1 MNGGNSVNLQA
12 EWVPYGEGD
21 RYIGFAAKPARAGS
35 KLPAVVVFQEIWGV
49 DEHIQDI
56 VRRFAAAGYLAF
68 APDLYAQ
75 SGKRK
80 GALSFERIE
89 AVKQFLE
96 TLPPQAWG
104 NAEQREA
111 ELAKLPGDEQFAVR
125 ETHAELFG
133 GLNLDR
139 YVDQMVA
146 TTDFLR
152 NHYSVSQGQPVG
164 SVGYCMGGALS
175 ARLACHDSALK
186 AAVIFY
192 GAAPTKELL
201 ANIQAPVLGFY
212 GGRDHRIT
220 DAVPQFS
227 DQMKEAGKSF
237 EYHVYADAEH
247 AFFNDGR
254 RSYHADAARD
264 AFARTLTFFNQQLG
278 GAVNS

>member
-1 MNGGNSVNLQA
+1 MNLQTD
-12 EWVPYGEGD
+12 WVPYGEGD
-21 RYIGFAAKPARAGS
+21 KYIGFAAKPTRAEG
-35 KLPAVVVFQEIWGV
+35 KLPAIVVFQEIWGV

-56 VRRFAAAGYLAF
+56 VRRFAAAGYVAF

-75 SGKRK
+75 NGKRR
-80 GALSFERIE
+80 ATLSFERIE

-96 TLPPQAWG
+96 TLPPKAWS
-104 NAEQREA
+104 NADEREA
-111 ELAKLPGDEQFAVR
+111 ELAKLPSDQQFAIR

-139 YVDQMVA
+139 YVDQMLA
-146 TTDFLR
+146 TTDFLL
-152 NHYSVSQGQPVG
+152 NHYAVSQGTPVG

-175 ARLACHDSALK
+175 ARLACHDSQLK

-192 GAAPTKELL
+192 GTAPTTEQLV
-201 ANIQAPVLGFY
+201 NIEAPVLGFY

-220 DAVPQFS
+220 DAVPQFAE
-227 DQMKEAGKSF
+227 QMKDAGKSF
-237 EYHVYADAEH
+237 EYHVYEDAEH

-264 AFARTLTFFNQQLG
+264 SFARTLTFFNQQLG
-278 GAVNS
+278 LNS